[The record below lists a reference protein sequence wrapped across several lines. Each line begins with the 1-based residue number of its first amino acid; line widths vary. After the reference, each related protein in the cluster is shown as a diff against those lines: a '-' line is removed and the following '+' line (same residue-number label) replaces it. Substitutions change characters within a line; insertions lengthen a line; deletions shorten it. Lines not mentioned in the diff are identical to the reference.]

1 METRQEQIITG
12 REQGYEQQEPGSAL
26 RRADSVDRNRQE
38 PWLRYSEDAEQHAR
52 GLVWHSIGLGL
63 PK

>member
-52 GLVWHSIGLGL
+52 PRLA
-63 PK
+63 